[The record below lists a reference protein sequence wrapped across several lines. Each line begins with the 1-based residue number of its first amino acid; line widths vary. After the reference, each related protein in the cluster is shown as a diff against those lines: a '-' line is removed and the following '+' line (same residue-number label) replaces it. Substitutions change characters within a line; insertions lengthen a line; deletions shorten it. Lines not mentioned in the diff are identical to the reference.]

1 MPAHTTPP
9 ARWQRAFLAL
19 GSACLTFLAGHLA
32 LAPAPAEA
40 ATVRN
45 PEDLMIVDCLLPG
58 QVRKLGRQTTFLT
71 ARRPI
76 RTTQADCE
84 IRGGEY
90 VAYDRANYQ
99 TALRIWMEQ
108 AQLGDAAAQNYVGEI
123 FHKGLG
129 TAPDYARAAE
139 WYEKAVAQGFRRAMV
154 NLGYLYEQGLG
165 VERDITRAL
174 NLYRQSSG
182 LPAEGE
188 DLVFASTVT
197 VSAEAQAEIAQL
209 RQTVEQ
215 QREESEALRAEIES
229 LRRELDQR
237 RRSLDESAREQAQL
251 RRQLQEK
258 QAALGV
264 DGEELSRLQRELAAR
279 QSEIERQTDSLANER
294 RLLREREQNVERQ
307 LTALRERER
316 VLLQGADSSDAEL
329 ADIRRQAAELGASL
343 GEVQSKAAA
352 LQQELD
358 ANAKRLADERAR
370 YEAELESLRAQVAA
384 RQEDWELM
392 RLLEGQLASKEDEVR
407 RQRRQIQELER
418 RVARGQPL
426 QTPAMAAVVQTRPV
440 GPVVEIIEPPLT
452 VTRGRPAAMLRR
464 AAGNMEVLGKV
475 SADSGIERVMVN
487 DQVVAVAD
495 SGIFR
500 TNVEVESGG
509 SLVTVSA
516 VDSDGLRTAL
526 EFMLIPQTETRRAR
540 ATAATTVDATASRQL
555 RALPRGVSLGRYHA
569 LVIGNNEYQ
578 DYQNLQSAAN
588 DARAV
593 ANVLRQ
599 RYGYETRLLI
609 NANRFE
615 ILSALNDLR
624 ESLKQNDN
632 LLIYYAGHGE
642 IDPVGRQGFW
652 LPVDARANNPMTWIS
667 NSAISDILNTMEAR
681 HILVVADSCY
691 SGAMT
696 RSSVATFDGANAEGA
711 WGDWVR
717 AMVNGRSRTAL
728 TSGGVQP
735 VPDTGRGDHSFFAR
749 AFLNVLEDNNELLD
763 AQRLFREI
771 SVSLAL
777 AAVDAPITQT
787 PEFAPI
793 QFAGHE
799 SGQFF
804 FHPSARSEG
813 RRTAAVAGL

>member
-1 MPAHTTPP
+1 MRACLGIP
-9 ARWQRAFLAL
+9 ARARRALIVSAAAL
-19 GSACLTFLAGHLA
+19 FTFFAGQIA
-32 LAPAPAEA
+32 VAPAEA

-58 QVRKLGRQTTFLT
+58 QVRKMGRMATFMT

-99 TALRIWMEQ
+99 TALRIWTDQ
-108 AQLGDAAAQNYVGEI
+108 AQAGDAAAQNYVGEI
-123 FHKGLG
+123 YHKGLG
-129 TAPDYARAAE
+129 TAPDYARAAQ
-139 WYEKAVAQGFRRAMV
+139 WYEKSAAQGFKRAMV

-165 VERDITRAL
+165 VDRDITRAL

-182 LPAEGE
+182 LPAEND

-209 RQTVEQ
+209 RGTVEQ
-215 QREESEALRAEIES
+215 QREESAALRAEVQA
-229 LRRELDQR
+229 LRSELDQR
-237 RRSLDESAREQAQL
+237 RRSLDDAAREQQEL

-258 QAALGV
+258 QASLGV
-264 DGEELSRLQRELAAR
+264 DSDEMRRLQQDLAAR
-279 QSEIERQTDSLANER
+279 QADIERQRESIDAER
-294 RLLREREQNVERQ
+294 RNLRTREESVERQ
-307 LTALRERER
+307 LAALREREK
-316 VLLQGADSSDAEL
+316 VLVEGAGSDAEL
-329 ADIRRQAAELGASL
+329 ADIRRQASELSGSL
-343 GEVQSKAAA
+343 SEVQTRAST
-352 LQQELD
+352 LQSELD
-358 ANAKRLADERAR
+358 ANAERLAAERAR
-370 YEAELESLRAQVAA
+370 YESELETLRAQVAA

-392 RLLEGQLASKEDEVR
+392 RILEGQLSSKEDEVR
-407 RQRRQIQELER
+407 RQRRQIADLER

-426 QTPAMAAVVQTRPV
+426 QAAPAMASVVQTTPV

-452 VTRGRPAAMLRR
+452 VTRGRPSAMLRR
-464 AAGNMEVLGKV
+464 TAGNMEVLGKV
-475 SADSGIERVMVN
+475 SAGSGIESVKVN
-487 DQVVAVAD
+487 DQIVSVAD
-495 SGIFR
+495 SGVFR
-500 TNVEVESGG
+500 SNVPVESGG

-526 EFMLIPQTETRRAR
+526 EFMLIPQTETRRG
-540 ATAATTVDATASRQL
+540 TSTSNVQAAVSRQV
-555 RALPRGVSLGRYHA
+555 RSLPRGVTLGRYYA

-578 DYQNLQSAAN
+578 DHPTLQSAGN

-593 ANVLRQ
+593 ADVLRK
-599 RYGYETRLLI
+599 RYGYETKLVL

-615 ILSALNDLR
+615 ILSALNDMR
-624 ESLKQNDN
+624 ETLKTNDN

-642 IDPVGRQGFW
+642 IDPVGKQGYW

-667 NSAISDILNTMEAR
+667 NSAVSDILNTMDAR
-681 HILVVADSCY
+681 HVLVVADSCY

-696 RSSVATFDGANAEGA
+696 RSSVATFDGANAESA
-711 WGDWVR
+711 WTDWVK
-717 AMVNGRSRTAL
+717 AMVGGRSRTAL

-735 VPDTGRGDHSFFAR
+735 VPDTGRGEHSFFAR

-777 AAVDAPITQT
+777 AAVDAPIAQT
-787 PEFAPI
+787 PEYAPI

-804 FHPSARSEG
+804 FNPSARTPT
-813 RRTAAVAGL
+813 RRTASLVGL

>member
-1 MPAHTTPP
+1 MRASNLIT
-9 ARWQRAFLAL
+9 ARARRALVGGAVAL
-19 GSACLTFLAGHLA
+19 FTFTAGQMSI
-32 LAPAPAEA
+32 APAEA

-58 QVRKLGRQTTFLT
+58 QVRKLGRMSTFLT

-90 VAYDRANYQ
+90 VAFDRANYQ
-99 TALRIWMEQ
+99 TALRIWTEQ

-123 FHKGLG
+123 YHKGLG
-129 TAPDYARAAE
+129 TVPDYAKAAE
-139 WYEKAVAQGFRRAMV
+139 WYQKSAAQGFKRAMV

-174 NLYRQSSG
+174 NLCRQSSG
-182 LPAEGE
+182 LPAEND

-197 VSAEAQAEIAQL
+197 VSAEAQAEISQL
-209 RQTVEQ
+209 RETVEQ
-215 QREESEALRAEIES
+215 QREESEALRAEVQT

-237 RRSLDESAREQAQL
+237 RRALDEAAREQQDL
-251 RRQLQEK
+251 RSKLQEK
-258 QAALGV
+258 QSSLGI
-264 DGEELSRLQRELAAR
+264 DSGQMSQLQQELAAR
-279 QSEIERQTDSLANER
+279 QGEIE
-294 RLLREREQNVERQ
+294 REREQLDSERQALRNREQSVERQ
-307 LTALRERER
+307 LGALRERER
-316 VLLQGADSSDAEL
+316 VLVAGADSSDAEL
-329 ADIRRQAAELGASL
+329 SDIRRQASELGSSL
-343 GEVQSKAAA
+343 GEVQARAVA
-352 LQQELD
+352 LQAELD
-358 ANAKRLADERAR
+358 ANAERLAKERAA
-370 YEAELESLRAQVAA
+370 YEAELEALREQVAA

-392 RLLEGQLASKEDEVR
+392 RILEGQLASKEGEVR
-407 RQRRQIQELER
+407 RQRRQIQDLER

-426 QTPAMAAVVQTRPV
+426 PQVPAMASVVQTTAV

-464 AAGNMEVLGKV
+464 TAGNMEVLGKV
-475 SADSGIERVMVN
+475 SADSGIESVKVN
-487 DQVVAVAD
+487 DRVV
-495 SGIFR
+495 GIAGNGVFR
-500 TNVEVESGG
+500 STVEVESGG

-516 VDSDGLRTAL
+516 VDSEGLRTAL
-526 EFMLIPQTETRRAR
+526 EFMLIPQTESRRTTSTTA
-540 ATAATTVDATASRQL
+540 AATTSRQV
-555 RALPRGVSLGRYHA
+555 RVLPRGVNLGRYYA
-569 LVIGNNEYQ
+569 LVIGNNDYQ
-578 DYQNLQSAAN
+578 DYQNLQSASN

-593 ANVLRQ
+593 AEVLRQ
-599 RYGYETRLLI
+599 RYGYQTELVL

-615 ILSALNDLR
+615 ILSALNDMR
-624 ESLKQNDN
+624 EKLKSNDN

-642 IDPVGRQGFW
+642 IDPVGKQGYW
-652 LPVDARANNPMTWIS
+652 LPVDARSNMPMTWIS
-667 NSAISDILNTMEAR
+667 NSMVSDILNTMEAR
-681 HILVVADSCY
+681 HVLVVADSCY

-696 RSSVATFDGANAEGA
+696 RSSMATFDGANAESA
-711 WGDWVR
+711 WTDWVK

-735 VPDTGRGDHSFFAR
+735 VPDTGRGEHSFFAR

-763 AQRLFREI
+763 SQRLFREI

-777 AAVDAPITQT
+777 AAVDAPIAQT
-787 PEFAPI
+787 PEYAPI

-804 FHPSARSEG
+804 FNPSTRATS
-813 RRTAAVAGL
+813 RRTAAVSGL